1 MGSRVDPAGAFGMLH
16 PAGSTSLLTPP
27 DIDAPRQEPLAETR
41 AENTV
46 KLNDSCL
53 GGVFLSHRG
62 VSTVSYP
69 AGLKIRRGG
78 MGSAPHWAF
87 GDF

>member
-1 MGSRVDPAGAFGMLH
+1 MLVGSRIDPARVFRMLH
-16 PAGSTSLLTPP
+16 PAASASLLTAP
-27 DIDAPRQEPLAETR
+27 DTDAPRQEPLAEIR

-62 VSTVSYP
+62 VCTASYP
-69 AGLKIRRGG
+69 AGLKIHQGG
-78 MGSAPHWAF
+78 MGSAPH
-87 GDF
+87 